1 MGERMMVAAGGQ
13 AHGLA
18 VLAEA
23 VRRHNA
29 REIIQKPG
37 KPAAQQD
44 DREQQLQLTGKLL
57 LLEMGVFKP
66 EDPLRPFPQIEKQK
80 PQPVK
85 EQEK

>member
-44 DREQQLQLTGKLL
+44 DREQQLQLLLLGGFPVLVALL
-57 LLEMGVFKP
+57 LLALV
-66 EDPLRPFPQIEKQK
+66 
-80 PQPVK
+80 
-85 EQEK
+85 